1 MIALELENIIF
12 QVLNMD
18 GNYIKELSK
27 NSFSSVGLL
36 HLQKISMKD
45 CKIQKID
52 ENAFSKLKILAEI
65 NLDGNNIS
73 KLPPKLFDGNERLQ
87 SIVLSNNKISML
99 IANQFPPLR
108 GLKKIDISNGELKTV
123 NARSFTNLGSSVE
136 TINLNGNKLENIRP
150 ETFVKLTGLKVTG
163 VIPTNNESG
172 SPEITQ
178 IAIIRGVIKTWRATF
193 VTLLA

>member
-52 ENAFSKLKILAEI
+52 ENALSKLKILAEI

-108 GLKKIDISNGELKTV
+108 GLKKIDISNGDMKTV